1 VTTGER
7 IRVLCADD
15 HRIVREG
22 ISLII
27 SQQPDME
34 VTGAATS
41 GEECLAM
48 FRRRRP
54 DITVMDLQMAGMNGV
69 DAIKA
74 IRKEDPEAKVIVLTM
89 YIGDEDIH
97 QALTAG
103 ARAYLYKNTISDD
116 LLRVIREVHRSQEP
130 IISAEIQARLD
141 ERAGRP
147 RVTPRE
153 VEILELISQGLRD
166 KEIAEAIG
174 ISENTVYVHVKN
186 ILAKLGARDRTAAVR
201 AAMRRGIIHMA

>member
-1 VTTGER
+1 MTAAER

-54 DITVMDLQMAGMNGV
+54 DITVMDLQMGGMNGV
-69 DAIKA
+69 ETIKA
-74 IRKEDPEAKVIVLTM
+74 IRKEDPDAKVIVLTM

-97 QALTAG
+97 QAITAG

-186 ILAKLGARDRTAAVR
+186 ILAKLEARDRTAAVR

>member
-1 VTTGER
+1 MTAAR

-15 HRIVREG
+15 HPIVREG
-22 ISLII
+22 IGQVI

-34 VTGAATS
+34 VTGAAAS
-41 GEECLAM
+41 GEQCVAM
-48 FRRRRP
+48 YRDQRP
-54 DITVMDLQMAGMNGV
+54 DITVVDLQMGAMNGV
-69 DAIKA
+69 EVIRA
-74 IRKEDPEAKVIVLTM
+74 IRAIDPAAKLIVLTM

-97 QALTAG
+97 QALSAG
-103 ARAYLYKNTISDD
+103 ASGYLYKNTISDD
-116 LLRVIREVHRSQEP
+116 LVRVIRTVHGSETP
-130 IISAEIQARLD
+130 VIGADIQARLD

-153 VEILELISQGLRD
+153 VEILELVSQGLRD

-186 ILAKLGARDRTAAVR
+186 ILAKLDAKDRTAAVR
-201 AAMRRGIIHMA
+201 TAVRRGIIRMA